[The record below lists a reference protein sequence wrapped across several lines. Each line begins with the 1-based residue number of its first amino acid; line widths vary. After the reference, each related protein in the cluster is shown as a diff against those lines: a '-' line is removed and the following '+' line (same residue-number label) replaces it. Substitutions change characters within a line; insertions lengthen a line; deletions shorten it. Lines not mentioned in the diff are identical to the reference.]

1 MLDNI
6 KNMIHQNINE
16 LFATAA
22 VDELANDIPA
32 YKDKLYTI
40 AQIAEVLGIDTE
52 IVTVSLELKPEG
64 GSM

>member
-32 YKDKLYTI
+32 YKEKLVII
-40 AQIAEVLGIDTE
+40 ANIAEALGIDTE
-52 IVTVSLELKPEG
+52 FNVVSISLTGDNPD
-64 GSM
+64 